1 MPGAR
6 PWSSFGAAMQ
16 LHGHRE
22 HENIWAMKNAV
33 IAMMLAPALG
43 LVLTPAQPAF
53 AQGGADSLYDVA
65 PGQTLPDRDD
75 RSDRDF
81 DGNADDDDPEIEEM
95 LRQLDRAG
103 SGNRGNSG
111 KPDLPRGGE
120 REYEDEP
127 EPDLYERDEPERDL
141 DRQPPRD
148 RDERRPPG
156 YEEAKADLGHK
167 VIAGLWTGMVEEVG
181 QDPYKLSLSLG
192 EDGRG
197 TASYEKLGCSSEVFP
212 IAGRL
217 LEFRETIT
225 KGRDACADGIFRLR
239 LHRGMLLWSWKDDDK
254 SEFRAAATLRRSTD
268 RADVGKKPAKDSD
281 ARDANADNKD
291 AKTATVESGIKSAPD
306 ASNIVIQEPSIR
318 RQSTD

>member
-1 MPGAR
+1 
-6 PWSSFGAAMQ
+6 MQ
-16 LHGHRE
+16 LHGQRE
-22 HENIWAMKNAV
+22 HENIWAMKYAV

-65 PGQTLPDRDD
+65 PGQTPPDRDD

-81 DGNADDDDPEIEEM
+81 DGNTDDDDPEIEEM

-103 SGNRGNSG
+103 SGNSGNGG
-111 KPDLPRGGE
+111 KPDLPRGGD
-120 REYEDEP
+120 REYDDEP
-127 EPDLYERDEPERDL
+127 EPDLFERDKPERDL
-141 DRQPPRD
+141 DRPPQRD
-148 RDERRPPG
+148 RDKRRPPG

-167 VIAGLWTGMVEEVG
+167 VIAGLWTGMVDEVG
-181 QDPYKLSLSLG
+181 QEPYELSLSLG

-197 TASYEKLGCSSEVFP
+197 TASYAKLGCSSEVFP

-225 KGRDACADGIFRLR
+225 KGRDACADGIFKLR

-254 SEFRAAATLRRSTD
+254 SEFRAAATLRRSK
-268 RADVGKKPAKDSD
+268 GKTGVSKETAKDLNTGDST
-281 ARDANADNKD
+281 ADKTD
-291 AKTATVESGIKSAPD
+291 TKTATVESGIKSAPD
-306 ASNIVIQEPSIR
+306 ASKIVIQEPSIQ
-318 RQSTD
+318 RQTTD